1 MKIIKE
7 ESHCSARSYTK
18 GDNWVSVPAVWGYA
32 HNSDASMTSGLIA
45 LIIPEEQ
52 IATRWRHCPLSH
64 STECPFDSQLFQ
76 TPEQTP
82 LFLDMFFHL
91 CVNWDFL

>member
-52 IATRWRHCPLSH
+52 I
-64 STECPFDSQLFQ
+64 
-76 TPEQTP
+76 
-82 LFLDMFFHL
+82 
-91 CVNWDFL
+91 V